1 MSTTFT
7 NKDGIKVV
15 IKPGNRSRD
24 DMSSLEK
31 ERLNYHPRLPD
42 VLANPKK
49 IQVYNIIYPSFNAI
63 LLLLFSL

>member
-15 IKPGNRSRD
+15 IKPGNRSKD

-31 ERLNYHPRLPD
+31 ERLVYHPRLPD
-42 VLANPKK
+42 VLANPKR
-49 IQVYNIIYPSFNAI
+49 IQVFIIIYSF
-63 LLLLFSL
+63 